1 MSAAAVSV
9 SSASD
14 NRPSLNWRLV
24 APLALAYALFFLA
37 PLALLAATS
46 FYDDE
51 AMTEFGL
58 GQWRKL
64 FTDPFY
70 LNAVLDTMRL
80 GVITVLATVVLA
92 YPLAIVFALLSP
104 RGKRILLFIIILP
117 LLTSV
122 VVRTFAWIAILARE
136 GVINQ
141 TLQALGLTSEPIR
154 LLQTEFG
161 VVLAL
166 TQIEMPL
173 MLLPL
178 CTVLSRL
185 DPRLIDASLA
195 LGASLWRTLIKVVIP
210 LSLPGLVAGCLLVFA
225 SSVTAFITQSVIGG
239 GRLMYL
245 PALVWQQAMVVYN
258 WPFAAVISMT
268 LLSAVLIVAAA
279 LSAVGNHIERKVHG

>member
-1 MSAAAVSV
+1 
-9 SSASD
+9 
-14 NRPSLNWRLV
+14 
-24 APLALAYALFFLA
+24 
-37 PLALLAATS
+37 
-46 FYDDE
+46 
-51 AMTEFGL
+51 
-58 GQWRKL
+58 
-64 FTDPFY
+64 
-70 LNAVLDTMRL
+70 
-80 GVITVLATVVLA
+80 
-92 YPLAIVFALLSP
+92 
-104 RGKRILLFIIILP
+104 
-117 LLTSV
+117 
-122 VVRTFAWIAILARE
+122 
-136 GVINQ
+136 
-141 TLQALGLTSEPIR
+141 
-154 LLQTEFG
+154 
-161 VVLAL
+161 
-166 TQIEMPL
+166 MPL